1 MDILDALINFVHGN
15 LPKVVE
21 FCNQHP
27 YRAFAAAVL
36 FLLLVTHFVVH
47 TCIEFCDWSKHL
59 HRTRL
64 GLYSM
69 VAVLLAQVSL
79 AGYFVH
85 SFAPQFGAP
94 KFALERSEFVGQNFM
109 IKWTDDN
116 KASSGHY
123 LLESSPNAN
132 FKPATAYHP
141 SAKSWRYKN
150 PVDGERWW
158 RVKAVDS
165 NQTVDGKDNFLV
177 RWWNKFF
184 QVEVWSEPV
193 RTVYYS
199 NSLARIKA
207 TGRVIIG
214 ISRSDDP
221 TAYFQFSHHGKTAGY
236 EIDLVKQVIKGL
248 EKKLG
253 RPIELDLRAQSWP
266 LLDKLAN
273 GDADMVISMTSV
285 RSRREAEHKIIF
297 TEPYYC
303 TTLSVLYR
311 PGANLDASKN
321 FLNGKVGVEARTTS
335 EELIKALAKTN
346 IGVNIV
352 STENMDE
359 VLNKLINGE
368 INAVIVDTPIAE
380 DVVEQNAHSSVKL
393 LAHRLDVAALAAT
406 LLEKSGLPPERV
418 EEMKAE
424 KYAIAVREEDK
435 ELRTFIND
443 VLGTMKGAKVAGVAD
458 MKFKS
463 LKELLND
470 AIKAYDD
477 SKRDTTQEPAAINQ
491 SMSDLAS
498 LSSAKERVLP
508 VAEDDK
514 NNPAAAQADPRS
526 ATFDPLQLCPPPK
539 PN

>member
-64 GLYSM
+64 GLYCM
-69 VAVLLAQVSL
+69 VAVVLAQVSV

-85 SFAPQFGAP
+85 SLAPQLGAP
-94 KFALERSEFVGQNFM
+94 KFALERTEFVGKNFM

-116 KASSGHY
+116 KTSSGHY
-123 LLESSPNAN
+123 QLESSPNAN
-132 FKPATAYHP
+132 FKPATAYHL

-150 PVDGERWW
+150 PVDGKLWW

-165 NQTVDGKDNFLV
+165 NQTVDGKNNFLV
-177 RWWNKFF
+177 RWWNKVF

-193 RTVYYS
+193 LTSYFS

-207 TGRVIIG
+207 NQRVIIG

-236 EIDLVKQVIKGL
+236 EIDLVRQVVKGL
-248 EKKLG
+248 EKKLD
-253 RPIELDLRAQSWP
+253 RTIERDPKALSWP
-266 LLDKLAN
+266 LLDKLES
-273 GDADMVISMTSV
+273 GDVDMVISMTSA
-285 RSRREAEHKIIF
+285 RSRREAEHKILF

-311 PGANLDASKN
+311 AGAKPDMSQG
-321 FLNGKVGVEARTTS
+321 FLSGKIGVESHTTS
-335 EELIKALAKTN
+335 DELIRALEKAHAGLTIISA
-346 IGVNIV
+346 
-352 STENMDE
+352 ENTDE
-359 VLNKLINGE
+359 ILNKLINGE
-368 INAVIVDTPIAE
+368 INAVVVDTPIAE
-380 DVVEQNAHSSVKL
+380 DIVEQNAHGSVKL
-393 LAHRLDVAALAAT
+393 MSHKLDVAGLAST

-418 EEMKAE
+418 EEMKTE

-443 VLGTMKGAKVAGVAD
+443 MLGAMKGAKVAGVAD

-477 SKRDTTQEPAAINQ
+477 SKRDATQEPGLINQ
-491 SMSDLAS
+491 SMTDIATLPP
-498 LSSAKERVLP
+498 AKDRVLP

-514 NNPAAAQADPRS
+514 NPAAAQADPRS
-526 ATFDPLQLCPPPK
+526 ATFDPLQLCPPPQ
-539 PN
+539 PH